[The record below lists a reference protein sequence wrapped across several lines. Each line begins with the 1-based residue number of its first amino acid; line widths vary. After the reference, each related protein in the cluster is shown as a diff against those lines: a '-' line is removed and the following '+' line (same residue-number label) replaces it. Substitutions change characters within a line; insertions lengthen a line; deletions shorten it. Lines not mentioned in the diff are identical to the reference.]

1 MYRMKFDHKK
11 IEEKLH
17 TFWRENT
24 ERMQYFICGK
34 EVFPE
39 RISSCSFQL
48 SEVESTEGYNFEVS
62 TLNLR
67 VQIDSMEA
75 AYKADSL
82 IKVIPTMT
90 LENGMPGEEVM
101 GIHSNRIFL
110 RK

>member
-1 MYRMKFDHKK
+1 MKFDHSK
-11 IEEKLH
+11 IEGKLRI
-17 TFWRENT
+17 FWRENK
-24 ERMQYFICGK
+24 EKMHYLICGK

-39 RISSCSFQL
+39 CISSCSFQL
-48 SEVESTEGYNFEVS
+48 NEVDSTEGYNFEVQ

-75 AYKADSL
+75 AYKADFL

-90 LENGMPGEEVM
+90 SENGIPEEEIV
-101 GIHSNRIFL
+101 GIHNNQIIL